1 MSASPSPVADFARL
15 FLRYPLR
22 WIVPAVALAV
32 AAAGYAFL
40 KSPVWEASLTFIV
53 RAEASGNA
61 APGRFHDLSAMKTF
75 QETLLE
81 IAKGRD
87 ALAAA
92 LKQVG
97 PPPGTEVTGEWPSPR
112 DIDDLSDAVKIASP
126 KGTEFGSTEVF
137 YLKVKSKT
145 PERACALTDA
155 VAEQMLSRFGE
166 IRKAKTGSIV
176 NELEQAVIIA
186 RAQRDESVRI
196 LGKFESRVGGDVA
209 ELRNLTQLGSGDGDR
224 RKMTIEL
231 ESELRNAEQAVRTLR
246 ELLALLTPAQ
256 NDPTKL
262 MATPNRLLDSQP
274 ALKRLKDGLID
285 AQLRTSNLLG
295 SMSPEHPMVR
305 ASIDAETEVRRQLHA
320 ELAAAVTGI
329 QTELGPAEALVN
341 DRRARL
347 SAARDRLDSLAAMR
361 AEYSSLNDEALS
373 RTRQLEAAEKS
384 LIDAQAAQAGA
395 GASSLISRVG
405 VADAGSKPAGPGK
418 TIILAAGCAG
428 GLILGA
434 GILLLTVTPPS
445 RPAAGGKNEPRSYS
459 SLAAS
464 AA

>member
-15 FLRYPLR
+15 FIRYPLR
-22 WIVPAVALAV
+22 WIVPAVAVAA

-53 RAEASGNA
+53 RAEASGNN

-81 IAKGRD
+81 IAKQRD

-92 LKQVG
+92 LQQVG
-97 PPPGTEVTGEWPSPR
+97 PPPDSTIVGEWPSAR
-112 DIDDLSDAVKIASP
+112 DIDDLSDAVKIVSP

-137 YLKVKSKT
+137 YLKVKSKSA
-145 PERACALTDA
+145 ERACALTDA
-155 VAEQMLSRFGE
+155 VANQMLNRFGE

-186 RAQRDESVRI
+186 RAQRDESVRV
-196 LGKFESRVGGDVA
+196 LGKFESRIGGDLA
-209 ELRNLTQLGSGDGDR
+209 ELRNLNQLGSGDGDK

-231 ESELRNAEQAVRTLR
+231 ESELRNAEQAVRSLK
-246 ELLALLTPAQ
+246 ELLALLTPAM

-262 MATPNRLLDSQP
+262 LATPNRLLDSQP
-274 ALKRLKDGLID
+274 ALKRLKDGLVD

-295 SMSPEHPMVR
+295 SMSTEHPMVK
-305 ASIDAETEVRRQLHA
+305 ASIDAEREVRGQLHA

-329 QTELGPAEALVN
+329 QTELGPAQALVD

-347 SAARDRLDSLAAMR
+347 TAARERLDVLASMR
-361 AEYSSLNDEALS
+361 AEYAAINDEALS
-373 RTRQLEAAEKS
+373 RTRQLELSEKS
-384 LIDAQAAQAGA
+384 LVDAQAAQAGA
-395 GASSLISRVG
+395 GASSLITRVG
-405 VADAGSKPAGPGK
+405 VPDAGSKPAGPGK
-418 TIILAAGCAG
+418 TMILAAGCAG

-434 GILLLTVTPPS
+434 GILLLTVGTPA
-445 RPAAGGKNEPRSYS
+445 RPAVDEKNQPRSYT